1 MLCIE
6 FFLKMTGLT
15 QIDPVPDYCKQMKS
29 ENIFDLDLRLTKAE
43 QRKSVSS
50 LLIGYPKKK
59 QHCYHGANSRQIKD
73 LLMESVSVVRVIT
86 A

>member
-1 MLCIE
+1 M
-6 FFLKMTGLT
+6 GLT
-15 QIDPVPDYCKQMKS
+15 QFDPVLDTCKQTKS

-50 LLIGYPKKK
+50 PLIGDSFIPKKK

-73 LLMESVSVVRVIT
+73 LLMESVSFVRVIT